1 MQGRYRVRLIAH
13 DVGRQITAGIK
24 KGSKRALFICLNF
37 HKTLSGEMADLISSL
52 CWVAPCHGALRP
64 MRSSPV

>member
-1 MQGRYRVRLIAH
+1 VQGRYRVRLIAH

-37 HKTLSGEMADLISSL
+37 HKTLSGEMAKFIRFAGW
-52 CWVAPCHGALRP
+52 CRAMAR
-64 MRSSPV
+64 